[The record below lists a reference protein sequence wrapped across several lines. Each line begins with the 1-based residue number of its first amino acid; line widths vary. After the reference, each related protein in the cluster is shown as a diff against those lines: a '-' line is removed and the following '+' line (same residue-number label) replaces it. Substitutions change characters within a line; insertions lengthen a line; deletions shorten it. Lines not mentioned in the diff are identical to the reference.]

1 LADNKTAAEAMAHY
15 LNSIE
20 PERARDDRDEVE
32 RFIEWFGRDRQLG
45 ELTGD
50 DVSRYGQ
57 QERDR
62 LPEEAEL
69 VSLEPVRAFLAHS
82 ARLAFLD
89 EDLVPF
95 LGFPGA
101 AARRT
106 SSDQSV
112 VGGDAYFV
120 TIEGLASLE
129 RELEEMKAQRP
140 VIAEAL
146 RTAMADKDFRE
157 NAPLD
162 AARDEQAK
170 LEAHIR
176 QIEHQLRHA
185 VIIDA
190 DPKAGRANV
199 GSTIRLLNLKGG
211 KEQTFHLVSPNE
223 VDPSNGK
230 ISIESPVGKA
240 VMNRGAG
247 DEVTVDAPSGA
258 LEFRLLEV
266 IG

>member
-1 LADNKTAAEAMAHY
+1 MVENKTAAEAVAHF
-15 LNSIE
+15 LAGIE
-20 PERARDDRDEVE
+20 PERARDDREGVE
-32 RFIEWFGRDRQLG
+32 RFIEWFGRDRQLS
-45 ELTGD
+45 ELTGA
-50 DVSRYGQ
+50 DVGRYAAA
-57 QERDR
+57 ERKR
-62 LPEEAEL
+62 LPNEVEL
-69 VSLEPVRAFLAHS
+69 KSLEPVRAFLAHS
-82 ARLAFLD
+82 ARVAFLD

-95 LGFPGA
+95 LRFTGATGRRVPGA
-101 AARRT
+101 VI
-106 SSDQSV
+106 D
-112 VGGDAYFV
+112 GDPYFV
-120 TIEGLASLE
+120 TIDGLAALE
-129 RELEEMKAQRP
+129 KELEELKATRP

-162 AARDEQAK
+162 AARDEQGK

-176 QIEHQLRHA
+176 QIEYQLRHA

-190 DPKAGRANV
+190 DSKAGRANV
-199 GSTIRLLNLKGG
+199 GSTIRLLNLKNG

-223 VDPSNGK
+223 VDPSNSK

-240 VMNRGAG
+240 VINRSAG
-247 DEVTVDAPSGA
+247 DEVTAEAPSGA